1 MTPVPAPPSSR
12 APYPAASAFDSD
24 APFARL
30 PRLLRRLPDREL
42 GMLPIIGAL
51 VLIWAVFGII
61 NPAFLSA
68 ENLVNLTLQSAP
80 TGVIALGVVLVLLAG
95 QIDLSVGSV
104 SGLAASVVA
113 VTTVLWEWPIGLGI
127 VLALSVGVVVGL
139 TYGLLATRLGL
150 PSFVLTLAGLM
161 VLAGVQLRVLGSRGS
176 INLPFESW
184 LVDFAQQG
192 FLSPAAAWS
201 LVAAVIA
208 VVAAVQLLER
218 SRRARAELPRASLAR
233 VLLRV
238 GGLAALLG
246 GTVAYLGTARGI
258 GYPVVLFLSLVAIVD
273 VLLRRTRWGR
283 SVRAVGGDRRSAM
296 LAGVAVRRVTVS
308 CFVACSTFAALGGVL
323 AAGRLAAA
331 NQGTGG
337 AETYLTAIAAAVI
350 GGTSLFGG
358 RGSAWSALTGV
369 LVITSI
375 SSGLTLLNLDTASR
389 YIVTGL
395 VLVLALTADTLL
407 RAPRSR

>member
-1 MTPVPAPPSSR
+1 MIPASAPPPLR
-12 APYPAASAFDSD
+12 THAAAFDSD
-24 APFARL
+24 TPWS
-30 PRLLRRLPDREL
+30 RLLRRIPDREL
-42 GMLPIIGAL
+42 GMLPVIGAL

-80 TGVIALGVVLVLLAG
+80 TGVIALGVVLVLLVG

-104 SGLAASVVA
+104 SGLAAAVVA
-113 VTTVLWEWPIGLGI
+113 VTTVLRDWPIGLGI
-127 VLALSVGVVVGL
+127 LLALAVGVCVGL
-139 TYGLLATRLGL
+139 GYGLLATRLGL
-150 PSFVLTLAGLM
+150 PSFVLTLAGLL
-161 VLAGVQLRVLGSRGS
+161 VLAGVQLRVLGPRGS

-184 LVDFAQQG
+184 LVRFVQQS
-192 FLSPAAAWS
+192 FLSPLAAWS
-201 LVAAVIA
+201 LVVA
-208 VVAAVQLLER
+208 VVAVVTALQLVER
-218 SRRARAELPRASLAR
+218 SRRARADLPRVSMTRLIGRTAA
-233 VLLRV
+233 
-238 GGLAALLG
+238 LAALLSL
-246 GTVAYLGTARGI
+246 TVAYLGTARGI
-258 GYPVVLFLSLVAIVD
+258 GYPVVLFVSLVVVVD

-283 SVRAVGGDRRSAM
+283 SVRAVGGDRRSA
-296 LAGVAVRRVTVS
+296 LLVGVSVRRVTVS

-358 RGSAWSALTGV
+358 RGSAWSALVGV

-375 SSGLTLLNLDTASR
+375 SSGLTLLNLDTAAR

-395 VLVLALTADTLL
+395 VLALALTADTLL
-407 RAPRSR
+407 RGRRSP